1 MPPLLNNETC
11 AFPTSEVVAHLE
23 SVSPSESASPKVR
36 ESESLSERP
45 EATEMGP
52 EGNGYG
58 KMVRVRVRKLG
69 TCFRDTQTGG
79 KGAGGRS
86 HIGHMMACFMDL
98 KRGTRLQQMQNTLAC
113 DTKFAEP
120 GVKFCCMAGDV
131 FGMAGD
137 VFSPGC

>member
-1 MPPLLNNETC
+1 
-11 AFPTSEVVAHLE
+11 VAHLE
-23 SVSPSESASPKVR
+23 SVSPSESESPKVR

-45 EATEMGP
+45 EATEMEP

-98 KRGTRLQQMQNTLAC
+98 KRAQGSSKCKTHWPVTLSLL
-113 DTKFAEP
+113 
-120 GVKFCCMAGDV
+120 
-131 FGMAGD
+131 
-137 VFSPGC
+137 SPG